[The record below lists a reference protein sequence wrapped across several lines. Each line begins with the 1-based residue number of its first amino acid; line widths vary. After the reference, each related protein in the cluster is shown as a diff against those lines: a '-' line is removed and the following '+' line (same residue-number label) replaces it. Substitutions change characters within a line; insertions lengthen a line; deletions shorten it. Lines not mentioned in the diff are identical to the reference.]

1 MAEIRVDDVTSLTAW
16 ARDGAALLGIVLGSR
31 AMLRTF
37 HALSSI
43 PPVTKT
49 ELAAIQ
55 FRAPQHS
62 VGPAPFPSDNDDHL
76 DLDLDLDTESLPQSQ
91 SHSQSQSQPPTRP
104 ARWTLPLP
112 VPTFTLRRPVSR
124 YVLAKL
130 TAGCFSLSIGLL
142 QLFSMF
148 VMPHITSQ
156 LVIDCIWGTVIFL
169 ACWHVFWNA
178 IVCVAPFPSTIHL
191 GRPDALSPVGR
202 IQTNLIPFPHA
213 HHLRLVVAAL
223 LSVATL
229 WTTAAGYTFLHPFVA
244 GAIALRVATIQPKE
258 KVTMFAAAG
267 GLLAVEA
274 MIGVIAGVCY
284 LIWGADEPKPDD
296 PKKTLPSDYIRAL
309 LFVFLSLLPH
319 LMVATLLSL
328 TYRADFSRHTQSQ
341 SHSRSIPRL
350 LPLGPSATDRFAVPT
365 SLPSFPAPTFSAGLI
380 SSGISVIILRI
391 LPSFLDVDPAACA
404 LLGVFGSMPFVI
416 FSMGGTAWVTG
427 HGKAWLAYEED
438 WRIRVLSDDEGELED
453 VEKAIRSE
461 SESESDRTDRVAAH
475 ESEQ

>member
-1 MAEIRVDDVTSLTAW
+1 
-16 ARDGAALLGIVLGSR
+16 
-31 AMLRTF
+31 
-37 HALSSI
+37 
-43 PPVTKT
+43 VTKT

-130 TAGCFSLSIGLL
+130 AAGCFSLSIGLF

-169 ACWHVFWNA
+169 ACWHVFWNVSVASGSPLCSRLAIFPLSTACALHHAHSCPCCLLNLSRPNHEAAPHDRRTRIVPVAPNSTEIRMCTDPLLQA

-267 GLLAVEA
+267 GLLAVE
-274 MIGVIAGVCY
+274 V
-284 LIWGADEPKPDD
+284 
-296 PKKTLPSDYIRAL
+296 
-309 LFVFLSLLPH
+309 
-319 LMVATLLSL
+319 
-328 TYRADFSRHTQSQ
+328 
-341 SHSRSIPRL
+341 
-350 LPLGPSATDRFAVPT
+350 GPSLCQWPALAAA
-365 SLPSFPAPTFSAGLI
+365 PAPTHNRAPAPSCLWIHSSDPLSMSKANPTVLI
-380 SSGISVIILRI
+380 VSHMTPLI
-391 LPSFLDVDPAACA
+391 PD
-404 LLGVFGSMPFVI
+404 M
-416 FSMGGTAWVTG
+416 
-427 HGKAWLAYEED
+427 
-438 WRIRVLSDDEGELED
+438 
-453 VEKAIRSE
+453 
-461 SESESDRTDRVAAH
+461 
-475 ESEQ
+475 